1 MKLSKT
7 SALSKLQQR
16 GNRSSV
22 TSPPHPLPA
31 SSSSSSSSSPAAADL
46 ASVPD
51 SLSVVESRV
60 CRQLM
65 VDKFNRVSAPR
76 QFLQFTAD
84 LSYLYLY
91 LYFHFKYLYLY
102 LYLYFHLKYLY
113 LYLHLKYLYL
123 YLRLKHLHL
132 YVYLRRKYLYL
143 YLHLKYY
150 KITFYWIKKTCDV
163 HIFLLALL
171 PP

>member
-102 LYLYFHLKYLY
+102 L
-113 LYLHLKYLYL
+113 HLKYLYL